1 MRILLIEDDPDIFT
15 LLDILFQREKFE
27 LVWAETAQEA
37 LQIFDEAI
45 PDLIISDLGLP
56 DVDGMFLVQVFKQKS
71 PKTPVILLTARDN
84 EADKASMLAAGAQD
98 YVLKPFEPEEFIKRV
113 KVFQKAG

>member
-15 LLDILFQREKFE
+15 LLDQLFQKENIE

-37 LQIFDEAI
+37 LQIFEESI

-56 DVDGMFLVQVFKQKS
+56 DVDGLFLAQVFKQKS
-71 PKTPVILLTARDN
+71 PQTPLILLTARDS
-84 EADKASMLAAGAQD
+84 EVDKASMLAAGAQD
-98 YVLKPFEPEEFIKRV
+98 YILKPFEPEEFIKRV
-113 KVFQKAG
+113 KAFQTHI